1 MANSLK
7 LTFSGLSVQDPYK
20 APVKLKFF
28 GLSIDTQKQSA
39 LKFWGVAAEEN
50 KTPDTILVQI
60 I

>member
-7 LTFSGLSVQDPYK
+7 LTFSGLSIQDPYK

-39 LKFWGVAAEEN
+39 LKFWGLSADN
-50 KTPDTILVQI
+50 TSGDQIFVQI